1 MKRTLTS
8 FAAAAVVLGAASP
21 LAFAATSSSAGL
33 TQAGQLPIVVN
44 GQVLSN
50 PYEMTGQDSG
60 NTTGFF
66 PIYYFDQALAKI
78 GLTATWNGTTHT
90 WAITAPGVDAS
101 KISVQGGVGTGNTTV
116 TVNGTTVKM
125 FNTQAAKDPAGG
137 PNAQE
142 TTYMPIYY
150 IDNILAALGI
160 NGTFKGQTGL
170 SISTPQ
176 VTSINL
182 SQLSLTGQTVG
193 TGSLSSPAIDQTGNG
208 VTVSTTVTDQNGNPV
223 PNANVTFNFAGAN
236 APTVTNGT
244 TNVAVSAT
252 STGWSAT
259 VATNAQG
266 VASATVKGI
275 GSYAVSLTA
284 PLTGT
289 SSATPVYVGFANSDG
304 VITPDW
310 KYQANI
316 STPTSESTGVVPV
329 VVALPYVNGKPQ
341 SGVAVT
347 FKLNGTSSSTAF
359 FSTSTGEKLGSAIG
373 NTYGNGTTF
382 STYTDANGE
391 ATVYVN
397 DYQPDSFTVT
407 ATAGS
412 TNLVTNSITYV
423 NPNAP
428 TSSASATTLGLTT
441 SPNPSTT
448 FVYPNSLTN
457 LSTGETLYVLPEQ
470 SSGLVTDASDIYNLS
485 LTSGYFTSINGK
497 SLSSIGAGTPST
509 GQLVVTY
516 NASLNNYSLT
526 FDGYTVG
533 TSANPYFSVGISSS
547 SSSTLTITDENGA
560 KATATYTVVAPANSV
575 TNVQSYRTDLLD
587 ASNHSSN
594 VTFTVLDSNGNPV
607 ANGPVNVAFDGN
619 EANVWVTAVN
629 GTPLTEDVSGS
640 YAPQQT
646 PVALDNSYDASLGYN
661 GVYVPNVISW
671 SKSADWFTVYTNA
684 NGQVTLTLQAGTV
697 PYWAGT
703 SLAWSSST
711 IPAGA
716 AAATYNVYTYGGTGI
731 NPQYGSNG
739 AVYIGSSNP
748 YTTNGVSVG
757 ELYW

>member
-1 MKRTLTS
+1 MI
-8 FAAAAVVLGAASP
+8 
-21 LAFAATSSSAGL
+21 
-33 TQAGQLPIVVN
+33 PI
-44 GQVLSN
+44 
-50 PYEMTGQDSG
+50 
-60 NTTGFF
+60 
-66 PIYYFDQALAKI
+66 
-78 GLTATWNGTTHT
+78 
-90 WAITAPGVDAS
+90 
-101 KISVQGGVGTGNTTV
+101 
-116 TVNGTTVKM
+116 
-125 FNTQAAKDPAGG
+125 
-137 PNAQE
+137 
-142 TTYMPIYY
+142 
-150 IDNILAALGI
+150 
-160 NGTFKGQTGL
+160 
-170 SISTPQ
+170 
-176 VTSINL
+176 
-182 SQLSLTGQTVG
+182 
-193 TGSLSSPAIDQTGNG
+193 
-208 VTVSTTVTDQNGNPV
+208 
-223 PNANVTFNFAGAN
+223 
-236 APTVTNGT
+236 
-244 TNVAVSAT
+244 
-252 STGWSAT
+252 
-259 VATNAQG
+259 
-266 VASATVKGI
+266 
-275 GSYAVSLTA
+275 
-284 PLTGT
+284 
-289 SSATPVYVGFANSDG
+289 
-304 VITPDW
+304 
-310 KYQANI
+310 
-316 STPTSESTGVVPV
+316 

-341 SGVAVT
+341 SGVAVA
-347 FKLNGTSSSTAF
+347 FQLNGTSTSTAF

-373 NTYGNGTTF
+373 DTYGNGSTF

-412 TNLVTNSITYV
+412 TNLVTNKITYV

-428 TSSASATTLGLTT
+428 TSSAAATTLGVTT
-441 SPNPSTT
+441 TPSPSSTY
-448 FVYPNSLTN
+448 VYPNSVTN
-457 LSTGETLYVLPEQ
+457 LSTSEALYVLPEN
-470 SSGLVTDASDIYNLS
+470 SSGLLTGASDIYNLS
-485 LTSGYFTSINGK
+485 LTSGYFTYINGV
-497 SLSSIGAGTPST
+497 SLSGKGAGTPST

-516 NASLNNYSLT
+516 NSAAPVGQQYTLT
-526 FDGYTVG
+526 FDGYPLG
-533 TSANPYFSVGISSS
+533 TFANPYFFVQISSS

-703 SLAWSSST
+703 SLAWSSSPT
-711 IPAGA
+711 PAGA